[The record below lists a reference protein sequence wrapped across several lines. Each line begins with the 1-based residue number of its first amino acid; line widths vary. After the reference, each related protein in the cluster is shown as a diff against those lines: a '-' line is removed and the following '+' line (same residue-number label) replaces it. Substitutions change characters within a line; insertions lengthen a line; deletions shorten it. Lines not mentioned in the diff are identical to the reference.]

1 MNTKDWNVFTVDTK
15 INDIRKWETVGEIAY
30 EKIYLY
36 LKLRGYTYTKY
47 NITDHPGV
55 IRVSVHAS
63 PDEGRTLVKELAE
76 IYPDY
81 NFIPL
86 NEKEEII

>member
-1 MNTKDWNVFTVDTK
+1 MNTTGWNVFTVDTK
-15 INDIRKWETVGEIAY
+15 INDISKWEMVGEIAY

-36 LKLRGYTYTKY
+36 LKLRGYIHTKY
-47 NITDHPGV
+47 HITDHPGV
-55 IRVSVHAS
+55 IRVSVYAS
-63 PDEGRTLVKELAE
+63 PDEYKTLVKELAE

-81 NFIPL
+81 NFISL